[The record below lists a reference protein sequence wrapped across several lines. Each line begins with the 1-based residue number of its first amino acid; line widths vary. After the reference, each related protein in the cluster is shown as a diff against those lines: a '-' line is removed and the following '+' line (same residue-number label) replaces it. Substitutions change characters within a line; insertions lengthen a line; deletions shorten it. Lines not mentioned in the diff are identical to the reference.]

1 MSSGLTLQ
9 QARSAYEFAD
19 EAHEELLAKNRRA
32 ELDAWNASV
41 LPHLATLLDL
51 DPKALDA
58 DADNSASCV
67 APWKRDT

>member
-1 MSSGLTLQ
+1 MNSGLTLQ

-19 EAHEELLAKNRRA
+19 EAHEELLTRNRRA

-51 DPKALDA
+51 DPNALEDA
-58 DADNSASCV
+58 PANATV
-67 APWKRDT
+67 LAMPWRRDT

>member
-1 MSSGLTLQ
+1 MSSGLTIQ

-19 EAHEELLAKNRRA
+19 EAHEELLTRNRRA

-51 DPKALDA
+51 DPKALD
-58 DADNSASCV
+58 DAPTNATV
-67 APWKRDT
+67 LAMPRKRDT

>member
-1 MSSGLTLQ
+1 MNSGLTLQ

-19 EAHEELLAKNRRA
+19 EAHEELLTRNRRA

-51 DPKALDA
+51 DPNALEDA
-58 DADNSASCV
+58 PANATV
-67 APWKRDT
+67 LAMLGRRDT

>member
-1 MSSGLTLQ
+1 MNSGLTLQ

-19 EAHEELLAKNRRA
+19 EAHEELLTRNRRA

-51 DPKALDA
+51 DPKALDVA
-58 DADNSASCV
+58 PESVASCV
-67 APWKRDT
+67 APWRREE